1 MKYILCTLIT
11 SLLTIQ
17 LGITQKSIIINN
29 KKLYVKST
37 TNVNTQ
43 LKHFTVCSDLKLSK
57 NCQNYFNSSENE
69 YTSTI
74 ITQTDINSII
84 KTKGVGQIKNI
95 STEKIG
101 KTSITP
107 VLYRNNSVAYFI
119 GHGKNL
125 NIIEYTAPIKSIG
138 RSSSPENIACRGDC
152 YETKIM
158 CWDDCIKASQIG
170 NECWDGCNIS
180 YIGCAAICDKY
191 VKKIQIELKGI
202 LVKPISI
209 KI

>member
-11 SLLTIQ
+11 ILLTIQ
-17 LGITQKSIIINN
+17 FGISQKSIIINN
-29 KKLYVKST
+29 KKLYIKNT
-37 TNVNTQ
+37 TNVNLQ
-43 LKHFTVCSDLKLSK
+43 LKHFTVCSDVKLSK

-74 ITQTDINSII
+74 ITQTDLNSIT
-84 KTKGVGQIKNI
+84 KTKGVTQIKNI
-95 STEKIG
+95 TTEKIG
-101 KTSITP
+101 KTTITP
-107 VLYRNNSVAYFI
+107 VLLRNNSVVYFI

-125 NIIEYTAPIKSIG
+125 NIIEYAAPIKSIG

-152 YETKIM
+152 YDTKTK
-158 CWDDCIKASQIG
+158 CHSDCNNAGQFG

-180 YIGCAAICDKY
+180 YVGCTSICDKY

-202 LVKPISI
+202 LVKPVSN